1 MSYRQL
7 PSLSALRAFEAAAR
21 HESAK
26 QAAAEL
32 SVTATAISHQIKG
45 LEAALGT
52 ALFLR
57 RPRQLE
63 LTPQGRELQQ
73 VLESA
78 FDSISSAVE
87 RVSAAPARQA
97 VTLSTTPAIAVR
109 WLLSWVC
116 MLRET
121 HPNIDVLIVVG
132 GIHTEEVKKPAVI
145 SWISNVASTS
155 KRVASVCT
163 GAFILAEAN
172 LLNGLTVTTHWE
184 DIADLSAT
192 YPKLN
197 VVSDH
202 RWVSQ
207 GKYITSGGISAGIDM
222 SLHLVSELSTL
233 NLAEQTAKQME
244 YHWQKCT

>member
-1 MSYRQL
+1 MNIGIYIYDDAEVLDFSG
-7 PSLSALRAFEAAAR
+7 PFE
-21 HESAK
+21 
-26 QAAAEL
+26 
-32 SVTATAISHQIKG
+32 V
-45 LEAALGT
+45 
-52 ALFLR
+52 
-57 RPRQLE
+57 
-63 LTPQGRELQQ
+63 
-73 VLESA
+73 
-78 FDSISSAVE
+78 
-87 RVSAAPARQA
+87 
-97 VTLSTTPAIAVR
+97 LSTANRLGNKNWNVFLVSEKPDVVQARGGFPVR
-109 WLLSWVC
+109 AHFSF
-116 MLRET
+116 ET
-121 HPNIDVLIVVG
+121 HPNIDVLIVAG
-132 GIHTEEVKKPAVI
+132 GIHTGEVKKPTVI

>member
-1 MSYRQL
+1 MNIGIYIYDDAEVLDFSG
-7 PSLSALRAFEAAAR
+7 PFE
-21 HESAK
+21 
-26 QAAAEL
+26 
-32 SVTATAISHQIKG
+32 V
-45 LEAALGT
+45 
-52 ALFLR
+52 
-57 RPRQLE
+57 
-63 LTPQGRELQQ
+63 
-73 VLESA
+73 
-78 FDSISSAVE
+78 
-87 RVSAAPARQA
+87 
-97 VTLSTTPAIAVR
+97 LSTANRLGNKNWNVFLVSEKPDVVQARGGFPVHAHF
-109 WLLSWVC
+109 SFD
-116 MLRET
+116 T

-132 GIHTEEVKKPAVI
+132 GIHTEEVKNPNVI

-184 DIADLSAT
+184 DIADLRAN

-197 VVSDH
+197 VVSGH

-222 SLHLVSELSTL
+222 SLHLVSELSSVDL
-233 NLAEQTAKQME
+233 SELTAKQME